1 VKKPEPFS
9 VGKEIVKNFKEKAGA
24 IECQTVTGQKFSG
37 WSDFQHFISSSDKCS
52 GLIEFVIDQASVA
65 VESCLKLRGC

>member
-24 IECQTVTGQKFSG
+24 VECHTIAGQKFSG
-37 WSDFQHFISSSDKCS
+37 WSDF
-52 GLIEFVIDQASVA
+52 
-65 VESCLKLRGC
+65 